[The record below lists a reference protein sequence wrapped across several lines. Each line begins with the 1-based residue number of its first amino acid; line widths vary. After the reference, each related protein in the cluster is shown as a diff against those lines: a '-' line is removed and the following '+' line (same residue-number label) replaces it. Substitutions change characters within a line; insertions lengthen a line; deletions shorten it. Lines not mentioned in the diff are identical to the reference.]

1 MATPVC
7 VPLELLDHITDYL
20 DPKDLISLLF
30 AFPKFANLLA
40 YRRLSVT
47 DRHQRTVLHLLA
59 DPEVGPDDPEL
70 RDMIV
75 THLIQY
81 RAITVNIRDIYGY
94 TPLWIAADR
103 GNEEMVKLLL
113 ETKDLEP
120 DIPSLSGVLPLGQA
134 ASRENEAIVKRL
146 LAHRG
151 VNPICEHSPD
161 GQQVVLAPLA
171 TAAMAGRAAMVKLM
185 LEHVPRENLEP
196 AAAMAF
202 KYAANFKHKD
212 VMEVII
218 NSVGNVNF
226 QIEKGQSVLLYTYS
240 RFYRGI
246 AKQLLTKD
254 GIDAGCKDNFG
265 RTLLSIAVDRE
276 DIEMVKLLLA
286 RRDVEVVFKGSNGW
300 TNLALCASN
309 VYHPNNAFDNTN
321 RMGDLYGRA
330 ALDYADDAERIE
342 LAELLT
348 DVEVVF
354 KNTLHS
360 WAPSETEE
368 PPLGNLT

>member
-1 MATPVC
+1 MATPAG
-7 VPLELLDHITDYL
+7 VPLELLYHITDYL
-20 DPKDLISLLF
+20 HPKDLISLLF
-30 AFPKFANLLA
+30 AFPEFANRLT
-40 YRRLSVT
+40 YRRLSAT

-59 DPEVGPDDPEL
+59 DPEVGPDEPEL
-70 RDMIV
+70 RDMII
-75 THLIQY
+75 THLIQF
-81 RAITVNIRDIYGY
+81 RAIPVNIRDIYGY

-134 ASRENEAIVKRL
+134 ASRENEAIVKQL
-146 LAHRG
+146 LAHGG
-151 VNPICEHSPD
+151 VNPIREHSPN
-161 GQQVVLAPLA
+161 GKQVVLAPLA

-185 LEHVPRENLEP
+185 LGHVPREQLEP
-196 AAAMAF
+196 TAAMAF

-254 GIDAGCKDNFG
+254 GVDAGCKDNIG
-265 RTLLSIAVDRE
+265 RTLLRIAVDRE
-276 DIEMVKLLLA
+276 DTEMVKLLLA

-309 VYHPNNAFDNTN
+309 VYHPNSKI
-321 RMGDLYGRA
+321 
-330 ALDYADDAERIE
+330 IE
-342 LAELLT
+342 LLLGIGG
-348 DVEVVF
+348 E
-354 KNTLHS
+354 S
-360 WAPSETEE
+360 
-368 PPLGNLT
+368 